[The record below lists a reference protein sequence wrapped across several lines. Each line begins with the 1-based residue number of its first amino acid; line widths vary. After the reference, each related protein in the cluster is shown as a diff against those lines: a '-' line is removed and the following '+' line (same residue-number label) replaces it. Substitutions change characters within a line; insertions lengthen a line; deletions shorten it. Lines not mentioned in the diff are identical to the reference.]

1 MAFGK
6 KNELVVTAKEAE
18 KKRDSAL
25 GELERECKR
34 HMNARKEAEQL
45 IQSLLDFFNSI
56 KRTPMKLK
64 GEVKSI
70 AREKQ
75 DFKKSNEIIKR
86 QFARDSIGIGV
97 AVIGVGGVAAFAWK
111 MKDQLRNFFSQSK
124 IGMVIIFHVAVL
136 AAGIVTKIVGL
147 FKKASA
153 KEWAEFAESCNKV
166 TVEAKTK
173 ELASREA
180 RERVEKATKGLNRQF
195 ELAESLRGSS
205 FSKLRDDQKGQL
217 VALVRNTL
225 AMAQDLNLKV
235 ER

>member
-1 MAFGK
+1 MTFGK
-6 KNELVVTAKEAE
+6 KNKLVVAAKEAE

-25 GELERECKR
+25 GELEQECRK

-70 AREKQ
+70 AREQKG
-75 DFKKSNEIIKR
+75 FRKSDEITKR
-86 QFARDSIGIGV
+86 QFARDSIGIVV
-97 AVIGVGGVAAFAWK
+97 AVIGVGGIAAFAWK

-124 IGMVIIFHVAVL
+124 IGMVIIFPIAALAV
-136 AAGIVTKIVGL
+136 GIVAKIVGL
-147 FKKASA
+147 FKKTSA
-153 KEWAEFAESCNKV
+153 KEWAEFAESCNKA
-166 TVEAKTK
+166 TAEAKMK
-173 ELASREA
+173 ELASKEA
-180 RERVEKATKGLNRQF
+180 RERIEKATKGLNRQF

-205 FSKLRDDQKGQL
+205 FSKLQKDQKDQL

-225 AMAQDLNLKV
+225 AMAQDINLKV
-235 ER
+235 EK